1 MAITKR
7 VQWWLRKRFLPF
19 FRGPDPRHVRQR
31 NIWHLYQD
39 LIWLG
44 LASAVNTYINVYAI
58 RLGAS
63 ETLLGL
69 RASIPS
75 LMVVLLRG
83 PAAQWME
90 RTSDRK
96 SLIFRSLLL
105 GRSFYLLIFLL
116 PWLAS
121 LPILRQVPRAEL
133 LVALVVMVGV
143 PGILSAAGWDSFF
156 ADVVPAHER
165 ARVVSTRSMM
175 THLIML
181 SVVPL
186 MGSLLEWIPFPLNY
200 QIIFLLAFIGAMVS
214 LWHVRKIKVP
224 PRERASQTH
233 EKGLTLGTVRAI
245 LFGSR
250 HFSALVLG
258 TFVYQW
264 AVSIASPLYNI
275 YFIEHLGA
283 SESWIGWRATLASV
297 AAIAAYRFWPR
308 HIEKAGDRKILL
320 AATPMMAFF
329 PLLTGLA
336 TSLTPHLFIIL
347 IPRAFG
353 SAVMLARYNL
363 LLKNSPEARRP
374 TYLAIYAI
382 LANIAAFIAPLVGTN
397 LVSLIGIRAV
407 FFISAALRLT
417 AALLY
422 RRIPRSEPEVS
433 PAAGTA

>member
-1 MAITKR
+1 MTITKR
-7 VQWWLRKRFLPF
+7 LEWWIRKRFLPF
-19 FRGPDPRHVRQR
+19 FRGPAPRHVRQR

-69 RASIPS
+69 RTSIPS
-75 LMVVLLRG
+75 LLVVLLRG

-96 SLIFRSLLL
+96 SLIVRSLLI

-116 PWLAS
+116 PWLTY
-121 LPILRQVPRAEL
+121 LPVLRQVPQAEL
-133 LVALVVMVGV
+133 LVALVVMVGL
-143 PGILSAAGWDSFF
+143 PGILSAAGWDTFF
-156 ADVVPAHER
+156 ADVVRERDR
-165 ARVVSTRSMM
+165 ARVVSMRSTM

-181 SVVPL
+181 TIVPL
-186 MGSLLEWIPFPLNY
+186 MGGLLEWIPFPLNY
-200 QIIFLLAFIGAMVS
+200 QIIFLLAFIGAMIS
-214 LWHVRKIKVP
+214 LWHVQKIKVP
-224 PRERASQTH
+224 KH
-233 EKGLTLGTVRAI
+233 ETPPSTEAKGLSIKTIRTI
-245 LFGSR
+245 LVGSR
-250 HFSALVLG
+250 HFSALVIG

-297 AAIAAYRFWPR
+297 ASIAAYRFWPR
-308 HIEKAGDRKILL
+308 RVEKAGDRTILL
-320 AATPMMAFF
+320 AATPMMALF

-336 TSLTPHLFIIL
+336 TTLTPHLLIIL

-363 LLKNSPEARRP
+363 LLKNSPADRRP
-374 TYLAIYAI
+374 TYLAVYAI
-382 LANIAAFIAPLVGTN
+382 LANIAAFIAPLVGTI
-397 LVSLIGIRAV
+397 LVDWIGIRSV

-422 RRIPRSEPEVS
+422 QRIPRVDAEN
-433 PAAGTA
+433 ATA

>member
-1 MAITKR
+1 MTLTQR
-7 VQWWLRKRFLPF
+7 LQWWFRDRFLPF
-19 FRGPDPRHVRQR
+19 FRGPDPRHVRRR

-75 LMVVLLRG
+75 LLVVLLRG

-90 RTSDRK
+90 RTSKRK
-96 SLIFRSLLL
+96 SLIVRSLLI

-116 PWLAS
+116 PWLTYIP
-121 LPILRQVPRAEL
+121 LLRQVPQAEL
-133 LVALVVMVGV
+133 LVGLVVMIGL

-156 ADVVPAHER
+156 ADIVPARDR
-165 ARVVSTRSMM
+165 ARVVSMRSTM

-181 SVVPL
+181 SIVPL
-186 MGSLLEWIPFPLNY
+186 MGGLLEWIPFPLNY
-200 QIIFLLAFIGAMVS
+200 QIIFLLAFIGAMGS
-214 LWHVRKIKVP
+214 LWHVKQIKVP
-224 PRERASQTH
+224 PREIEAEAET
-233 EKGLTLGTVRAI
+233 EGLNLRTIRTI

-250 HFSALVLG
+250 HFSTLVLG
-258 TFVYQW
+258 TFIYQW

-275 YFIEHLGA
+275 YFIEYLGA
-283 SESWIGWRATLASV
+283 SESWIGWRSTLASI
-297 AAIAAYRFWPR
+297 ASIAAYRFWPR
-308 HIEKAGDRKILL
+308 RVEKAGDRTILL
-320 AATPMMAFF
+320 AATPMMALF

-336 TSLTPHLFIIL
+336 TTLTPHLFIIL

-363 LLKNSPEARRP
+363 LLKNSPDARRP

-382 LANIAAFIAPLVGTN
+382 LANVAAFIAPLVGT
-397 LVSLIGIRAV
+397 SLIGWIGIRGV

-417 AALLY
+417 AALFY
-422 RRIPRSEPEVS
+422 RRIPRTEASADSV
-433 PAAGTA
+433 AAPV